1 MARSSRAAKRK
12 PKDEEVRFNGSDKH
26 PVLKLPPDE
35 PAARDEGPRLI
46 PFPADLKLGLDHPP
60 RVKHYLDLAEKAL
73 QERKKTE

>member
-1 MARSSRAAKRK
+1 VARSNRAAKRK
-12 PKDEEVRFNGSDKH
+12 PREEEVLQDGKK
-26 PVLKLPPDE
+26 PVVKLPPDE

-46 PFPADLKLGLDHPP
+46 PFPADLKLNLEPP

>member
-1 MARSSRAAKRK
+1 MARPSRAAKRK
-12 PKDEEVRFNGSDKH
+12 PKDGEFGPDGHTKA
-26 PVLKLPPDE
+26 PVVKLPPDE

-46 PFPADLKLGLDHPP
+46 PFPADLKINLEPP

>member
-12 PKDEEVRFNGSDKH
+12 PRVGDVRPDGSDKT
-26 PVLKLPPDE
+26 PVVKLPPDE

-46 PFPADLKLGLDHPP
+46 PFPADLKIGLEPP

>member
-12 PKDEEVRFNGSDKH
+12 PKDGEVRPDES
-26 PVLKLPPDE
+26 VVKLPPEDS
-35 PAARDEGPRLI
+35 AARDEGPRLI